1 VSGPNITVIVVSRG
15 LDALLKHCLETLH
28 RALKATDSQGGHAVV
43 VVDNGSEAPYS
54 RDGMS
59 ALGAHLIRF
68 DKPRSFATANNA
80 AAKSRPNDCFL
91 LLNNDVF
98 LAEAAITSMLEVM
111 ERMPNAGIC
120 GSRLLF
126 PDGSIQHCGVV
137 FGEAEAGPY
146 HIYRKKAGH
155 LVPRGDREWQAVTGA
170 CMLVKQEV
178 WEALSGLDESY
189 PFGLED
195 IDFCLRARQRGWRI
209 FCCNDTDSLHFES
222 MTPGRVELDVDSRR
236 LFMQRW
242 QGRYG
247 VDG

>member
-1 VSGPNITVIVVSRG
+1 MSDLNITVIIVSRG

-28 RALKATDSQGGHAVV
+28 RALKTTNNQGGHSVV

-54 RDGMS
+54 RDEMS
-59 ALGAHLIRF
+59 ALGAQLVRF
-68 DKPRSFATANNA
+68 DKPRSFARANNVA
-80 AAKSRPNDCFL
+80 AISIPNDCYL

-98 LAEAAITSMLEVM
+98 LAEDAITSMLRVM
-111 ERMPNAGIC
+111 DRRPNAGIC
-120 GSRLLF
+120 GSRLVF
-126 PDGSIQHCGVV
+126 PDGTIQHCGVV

-146 HIYRKKAGH
+146 HIYRKKAGD
-155 LVPRGDREWQAVTGA
+155 LVPRVNREWQAVTGA
-170 CMLVKQEV
+170 CMLVKREV
-178 WEALSGLDESY
+178 WEELSGLDESY

>member
-1 VSGPNITVIVVSRG
+1 MSSLSITVIVVSCG
-15 LDALLKHCLETLH
+15 FDALLKHCLESLN
-28 RALKATDSQGGHAVV
+28 RALKAANNKDGHAVV
-43 VVDNGSEAPYS
+43 VVDNASEAPYS
-54 RDGMS
+54 RDEMT
-59 ALGAHLIRF
+59 ALGARLIRF
-68 DKPRSFATANNA
+68 DRHRSFAKANNV
-80 AAKSRPNDCFL
+80 AAKSCPNDGYL

-98 LAEAAITSMLEVM
+98 LAEDAITSMLRVM
-111 ERMPNAGIC
+111 DRQRNAGIC

-126 PDGSIQHCGVV
+126 PDGAIQHCGVV

-146 HIYRKKAGH
+146 HIYRKKANH
-155 LVPRGDREWQAVTGA
+155 LAPRGDREYQAVTGA
-170 CMLVKQEV
+170 CMLVKREV
-178 WEALSGLDESY
+178 WEELSGLDESY